1 MVPFPDPQ
9 GQVAAAVTAA
19 DLSAR
24 SPQAKR
30 PRAKVPMVVPS
41 KEPAASVPQPSLVPA
56 ALEPRAE
63 QTVQRLGAK
72 SQKRL
77 VESPSPPPLPAQ
89 AVGDPHV
96 HA

>member
-1 MVPFPDPQ
+1 M
-9 GQVAAAVTAA
+9 TAA
-19 DLSAR
+19 HLSAR
-24 SPQAKR
+24 SPQAKQ
-30 PRAKVPMVVPS
+30 PGAKGPVVVPP

-56 ALEPRAE
+56 ATEPRLE